1 MLMPETAALQLF
13 VTVIFVTTDAPW
25 SIVDFSSVIATEM
38 SFVGMSTRGGSV
50 KIGGMVMTNVIVGI
64 PVTAGT
70 ACAAG
75 RNAAAAS
82 APPPS
87 RAISPRRVDRDEFG
101 PKVISVSLFMRC
113 NTYRHLGRKA

>member
-1 MLMPETAALQLF
+1 MLMPETAELQLF
-13 VTVIFVTTDAPW
+13 VTVIFVTTEAPW
-25 SIVDFSSVIATEM
+25 SMVALSSVIATEM
-38 SFVGMSTRGGSV
+38 SFVGISTSGGSV
-50 KIGGMVMTNVIVGI
+50 KTGGMVITKVIIGI

-75 RNAAAAS
+75 RKAAAAT

-101 PKVISVSLFMRC
+101 PKVISVSLFM
-113 NTYRHLGRKA
+113 